1 MVSSKVLNI
10 SKLLFSASFVILALF
25 AVGIMLPDAV
35 AEHTSVN
42 KNVLDPADLFVNIR
56 DVTNAIN
63 HTIPDLMHTPASP
76 LVGETIEI
84 TLVDLDANLDGAT
97 VETVEVVVSSSS
109 GDSETVVLTETAVS
123 SGTFVGTIAVSA
135 GNAPGTIQM
144 EARGGDQITIVYD
157 DENVFVGRAQIEFT
171 GGPGVGGFNVDVRD
185 HLIDTDPEAE
195 LMCTLAVLHTTSV
208 ITDGG
213 DTDYDMKITF
223 NTANADLH
231 KLGSDIPYF
240 PSELKVAYRFIPVGD
255 GFKEHFYLGG
265 DVDFDGN
272 PLTVT
277 NTISV
282 NKAIKDFCI
291 SNLPS
296 SLPASV
302 CDKPRVTN
310 SGEFALVVPDC
321 NIGGGGG
328 GGIARPGLVVNILAG
343 ASTYYGF
350 SGGSDSSSPSISGGG
365 GGSGDSKTSS
375 QIHDSKKPLEAI
387 VKDRQNVPGF
397 VLTAND
403 GIIGKALPTTTPKLN
418 QGKYFEPKIGDTK
431 FGIGYKM
438 AGSITGMTPDKN
450 SKSISFDLKSVKKGT
465 LTLSVPRSLIDSPND
480 KFNVY
485 VTASPEKQIEYEII
499 HSTSEFFT
507 IQTKLPDGAKN
518 LRIES
523 VIEKIDPDSIVPEQ
537 PLTIDGK
544 GYALG
549 GKYNTIVTNTIQTQ
563 KPTNLKLVLYEG
575 SAIEHLTLYTNLQKS
590 DTTVSNSDTF
600 IKKHRDKDIVIS
612 DPNGFFSN
620 VDFKITEV
628 GDITYVVNY
637 DITFAK
643 PMEKSN
649 IVFRTWDDKNQSADI
664 VIFDAWEAVTSK
676 NIENLSGSGPIL
688 KSSESIISSSEEK
701 QSSSQIPIWVKSNA
715 DWWAK
720 GQIDDSDFVA
730 GIEFLIQ
737 EEIISVP
744 TSEVTESTDEIPNE
758 IPDWIKGNAG
768 WWAEGMISNDEFL
781 QAIEWL
787 IANGVMKV

>member
-1 MVSSKVLNI
+1 MFSNKVMNN

-25 AVGIMLPDAV
+25 AVGNLVPDAV

-63 HTIPDLMHTPASP
+63 HTTNLMHTPASP

-123 SGTFVGTIAVSA
+123 SGTFFGTIAVSA
-135 GNAPGTIQM
+135 GNSPGTIRM

-185 HLIDTDPEAE
+185 HLIDTDPEAD

-223 NTANADLH
+223 TIANADLH
-231 KLGSDIPYF
+231 RPLGGPDFTIGDL
-240 PSELKVAYRFIPVGD
+240 EVAYRPIPVGD
-255 GFKEHFYLGG
+255 GFKQNFYLRA
-265 DVDFDGN
+265 DVQGN
-272 PLTVT
+272 TVT
-277 NTISV
+277 NEISR
-282 NKAIKDFCI
+282 NEAIQEVCLAL
-291 SNLPS
+291 NLPPGVVDCNN
-296 SLPASV
+296 LA
-302 CDKPRVTN
+302 RQTN
-310 SGEFALVVPDC
+310 SGEYALVVPGC
-321 NIGGGGG
+321 VVGGGGG
-328 GGIARPGLVVNILAG
+328 GGVVRTGLVVNILAG

-350 SGGSDSSSPSISGGG
+350 SGGSSGGSPSISGGG
-365 GGSGDSKTSS
+365 GGGDKTTSYTP
-375 QIHDSKKPLEAI
+375 HDSKKPLEAI

-438 AGSITGMTPDKN
+438 AGFITGMTPDKN

-480 KFNVY
+480 KFNVF

-499 HSTSEFFT
+499 DSTSEYFT

-563 KPTNLKLVLYEG
+563 IPTNLKLVLYEG
-575 SAIEHLTLYTNLQKS
+575 SAIEHLTLYTNLHKS

-600 IKKHRDKDIVIS
+600 IKKHRDNDIVIS

-620 VDFKITEV
+620 VDFTITEV
-628 GDITYVVNY
+628 DDITYVVNY

-649 IVFRTWDDKNQSADI
+649 IVFRTWDDKNYSADI
-664 VIFDAWEAVTSK
+664 VIFDAWEVVTSK

-688 KSSESIISSSEEK
+688 KSSEPLLSSSEEK
-701 QSSSQIPIWVKSNA
+701 QSSNQIPIWVKSNA